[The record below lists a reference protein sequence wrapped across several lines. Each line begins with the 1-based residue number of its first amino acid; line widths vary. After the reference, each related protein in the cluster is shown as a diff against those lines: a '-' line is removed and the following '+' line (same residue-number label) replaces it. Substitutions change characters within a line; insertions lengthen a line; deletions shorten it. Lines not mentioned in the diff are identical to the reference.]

1 MYMYHDI
8 VFRPPNTLNYAKCR
22 ILKKIYLD
30 IVSMNIYISVID
42 IYSL

>member
-22 ILKKIYLD
+22 TLKKIYLD